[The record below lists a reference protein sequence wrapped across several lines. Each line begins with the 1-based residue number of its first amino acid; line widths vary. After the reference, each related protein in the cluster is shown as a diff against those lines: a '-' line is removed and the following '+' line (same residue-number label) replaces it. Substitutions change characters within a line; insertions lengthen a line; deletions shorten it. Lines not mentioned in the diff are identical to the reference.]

1 MPLYYIII
9 LALVQGVSEFLPIS
23 SSGHLILT
31 HAILHQGNGPVD
43 YWGENLTL
51 DIAVHVGSLLAI
63 LVYFR
68 QDIRDMLLGLVEILR
83 KRRIESQAG
92 RMALMLVAGT
102 IPVVIAGL
110 AMHVIEP
117 FWGRSLQVAAWSL
130 ILFGIILGLA
140 DKFCPKERTL
150 ESLTLRDAVLV
161 GLAQMLA
168 LIPGT
173 SRSGITMTAARAL
186 GFSRVDAA
194 RFSFLLGTLAISGAG
209 ALGALDLLEN
219 PSAALLW
226 DVVVGI
232 AVSCLAALG
241 AVHFL
246 MNWLKRAS
254 FSLFV
259 WYRIGL
265 GLVLLGL
272 IQAGILG

>member
-9 LALVQGVSEFLPIS
+9 LALVQGISEFLPIS

-31 HAILHQGNGPVD
+31 HAILHDGSGPID

-68 QDIRDMLLGLVEILR
+68 QDIRDMIIGVFDILR
-83 KRRIESQAG
+83 TRRVDTQAG
-92 RMALMLVAGT
+92 RMALMLIAGT

-110 AMHVIEP
+110 AMHVFEP
-117 FWGRSLQVAAWSL
+117 SWGRSLQVAAWSL
-130 ILFGIILGLA
+130 IVFGIILGLA
-140 DKFCPKERTL
+140 DRFCPKERTI
-150 ESLTLRDAVLV
+150 ESLTLRDAMLV

-186 GFSRVDAA
+186 GFSRVEAA

-232 AVSCLAALG
+232 AVSCCAALG

-246 MNWLKRAS
+246 MKWLKRAS

-259 WYRIGL
+259 WYRVGL
-265 GLVLLGL
+265 GLLLLGL

>member
-1 MPLYYIII
+1 MPLYYIVI

-31 HAILHQGNGPVD
+31 HAVLHRGDGPVD

-68 QDIRDMLLGLVEILR
+68 QDIRAMLIGVYDILR
-83 KRRIESQAG
+83 TRRVETQAG
-92 RMALMLVAGT
+92 RMALLLVAGT
-102 IPVVIAGL
+102 VPVVLAGL
-110 AMHVIEP
+110 VMHVFEP
-117 FWGRSLQVAAWSL
+117 SWGRSLQVAAWSL
-130 ILFGIILGLA
+130 IVFGILLGLA
-140 DKFCPKERTL
+140 DRFCPKERSI
-150 ESLTLRDAVLV
+150 ESLTLKDAVLV

-186 GFSRVDAA
+186 GFSRVEAA

-219 PSAALLW
+219 PNGALIR
-226 DVVVGI
+226 DVLIGI

-246 MNWLKRAS
+246 MQWLKKAS

-265 GLVLLGL
+265 GLVLLAL

>member
-1 MPLYYIII
+1 MTLYYIVI

-31 HAILHQGNGPVD
+31 HAILHQGDGPVD

-68 QDIRDMLLGLVEILR
+68 QDIRDMIMGVIDILR
-83 KRRIESQAG
+83 TRRVETQAG
-92 RMALMLVAGT
+92 RMALLLVAGT
-102 IPVVIAGL
+102 FPVVVAGL
-110 AMHVIEP
+110 LMHVFEP
-117 FWGRSLQVAAWSL
+117 VWGRSLHVAAWSL
-130 ILFGIILGLA
+130 ILFGILLGLA
-140 DKFCPKERTL
+140 DHFCPDRREIG
-150 ESLTLRDAVLV
+150 SLTLKDTVLV

-186 GFSRVDAA
+186 GFSRVEAA

-209 ALGALDLLEN
+209 ALGAIDLLEN

-246 MNWLKRAS
+246 MKWLKTAS
-254 FSLFV
+254 FALFV

-272 IQAGILG
+272 LYSGILA